1 MQEKVLATI
10 REEVLLLTFNCKGKD
25 MLFKDYLK
33 SEVLPYLDLSKDTVM
48 LKSGIEVSLKE
59 FIEESILFTCQNR
72 YHGDFIDFAK
82 DNIVQKID
90 QKKEEK
96 KIQKVNIGADDKTY
110 VFYEELMGPKYMVII
125 KSDDVILCCRDGEY
139 DIVMKEI
146 QDKKDFL
153 KRIKKLDLDLFAD
166 IYDGY
171 EVFKNYVD
179 SFSKDKAFYNSLMV
193 GVLNKTSFDDEYDK
207 SLSEISE
214 LINLVD
220 SGMLLQSNETND
232 KAFDI
237 NELPLL
243 SVREC
248 LDIVM
253 KKCRAFY
260 SEFVNDIDSVMEQ
273 NNVSEKAEYVV
284 DEYLVKIVNKKF
296 YDYVSGI
303 AQTIDNNIGVTLDN
317 NFITNDLEE
326 LSINLRSNLKILFVN
341 PNSNHDTVASEIY
354 INIIVDSIQKK
365 LFEYEEVVNN
375 NIKNQLKVINLELE
389 DNDSIRRVS

>member
-326 LSINLRSNLKILFVN
+326 LLSLIHI
-341 PNSNHDTVASEIY
+341 
-354 INIIVDSIQKK
+354 
-365 LFEYEEVVNN
+365 
-375 NIKNQLKVINLELE
+375 
-389 DNDSIRRVS
+389 